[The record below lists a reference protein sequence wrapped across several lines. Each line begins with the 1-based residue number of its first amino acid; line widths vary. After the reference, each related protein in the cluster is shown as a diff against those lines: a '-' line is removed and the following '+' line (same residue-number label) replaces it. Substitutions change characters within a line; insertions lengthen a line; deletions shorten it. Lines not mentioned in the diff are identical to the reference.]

1 MLLSEIES
9 SSPRPTSTEQID
21 VQRIIEDEVLSI
33 FANKAKQ
40 KNIDIKTDFAAG
52 LPKLTMSKDRFKQML
67 INLLDNAIKFTGE
80 GGQVHVS
87 VSLKNGRAM
96 VIKVKDN
103 GIGIPREHQDRI
115 FERFYRVDKGRSRKE
130 GGTGLGLAIVKHIVL
145 LVNGSV
151 QVDSRPGEGTEF
163 TVEIPL
169 KRGE

>member
-1 MLLSEIES
+1 
-9 SSPRPTSTEQID
+9 
-21 VQRIIEDEVLSI
+21 
-33 FANKAKQ
+33 
-40 KNIDIKTDFAAG
+40 
-52 LPKLTMSKDRFKQML
+52 ML